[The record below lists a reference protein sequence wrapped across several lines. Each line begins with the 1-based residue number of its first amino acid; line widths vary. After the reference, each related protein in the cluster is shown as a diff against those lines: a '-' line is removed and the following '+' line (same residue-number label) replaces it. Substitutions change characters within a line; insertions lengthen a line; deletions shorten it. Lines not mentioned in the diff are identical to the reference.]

1 MTLWTLSREEFVLI
15 PGEENLNAGEASN
28 DQSILR
34 DVSKLSRIEMKAIRM
49 ILSCR

>member
-1 MTLWTLSREEFVLI
+1 MTLGTVSREEFVLI

-28 DQSILR
+28 DRSILR
-34 DVSKLSRIEMKAIRM
+34 HVNTLSNIEMKTTRT